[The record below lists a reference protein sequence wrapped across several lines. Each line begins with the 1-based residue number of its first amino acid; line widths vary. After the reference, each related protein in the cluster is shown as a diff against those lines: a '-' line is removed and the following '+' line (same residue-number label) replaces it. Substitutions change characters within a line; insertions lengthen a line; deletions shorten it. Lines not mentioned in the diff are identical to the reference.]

1 MILASIWLR
10 PQAAQEAAL
19 HAVIDDLADAH
30 GTVRFAPHLTVCGS
44 LQEIA
49 ALDAASAYIR
59 RSGLLPLTVTM
70 AGVASGIDSPFRA
83 VFIVIE
89 DSPALRG
96 FREALRDITR
106 AGELH
111 PPHVSLLYTL
121 ERQTQWAMPQL
132 DRERL
137 RAIADTCNERVPRGE
152 LTFDR
157 AVVET
162 TDDGWD
168 NVRSWALARA
178 L

>member
-96 FREALRDITR
+96 FRARRWLTASRLEYTDRYPVIT
-106 AGELH
+106 
-111 PPHVSLLYTL
+111 S
-121 ERQTQWAMPQL
+121 
-132 DRERL
+132 
-137 RAIADTCNERVPRGE
+137 AIF
-152 LTFDR
+152 LS
-157 AVVET
+157 
-162 TDDGWD
+162 DGFTI
-168 NVRSWALARA
+168 NSFPCTMTKS
-178 L
+178 